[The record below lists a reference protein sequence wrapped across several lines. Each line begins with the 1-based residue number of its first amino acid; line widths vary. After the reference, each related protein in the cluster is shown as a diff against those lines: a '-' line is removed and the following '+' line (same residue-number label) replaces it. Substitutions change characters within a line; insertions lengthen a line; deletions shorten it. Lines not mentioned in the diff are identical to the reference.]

1 MGEKNLRTLQ
11 QSAIQNSAILDSRET
26 QELFSILQF

>member
-11 QSAIQNSAILDSRET
+11 QSVIQNSAILDSRET

>member
-11 QSAIQNSAILDSRET
+11 QSVIQNSAILDSRET
-26 QELFSILQF
+26 QELFSIL